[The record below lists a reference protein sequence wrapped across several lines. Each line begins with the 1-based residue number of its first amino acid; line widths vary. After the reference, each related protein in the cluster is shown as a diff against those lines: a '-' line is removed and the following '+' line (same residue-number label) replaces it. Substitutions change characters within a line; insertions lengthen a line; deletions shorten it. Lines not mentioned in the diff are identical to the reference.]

1 MVTFFMDTDSP
12 GRQGW
17 VLTGGKSSR
26 MGVDKALAEVG
37 GIAMALRV
45 ADVLGKVCD
54 SVSIVG
60 DPERYSH
67 LGLAV
72 LPDNHPGQ
80 GPLAGIEA
88 ALASTSSDWNL
99 IVACDMPSL
108 NATFLE
114 TLLQTLEETGR
125 DCALPRHPDGK
136 LEPLCAAYHR
146 RALHSIRTSMESG
159 IRKVTDALRPLAV
172 TYVPAGSIESF
183 ANLNTPD
190 DLRKY
195 LHG

>member
-1 MVTFFMDTDSP
+1 
-12 GRQGW
+12 
-17 VLTGGKSSR
+17 

-37 GIAMALRV
+37 GVPMALRV
-45 ADVLGKVCD
+45 AEVLGKVCD
-54 SVSIVG
+54 SVAIVG

-72 LPDNHPGQ
+72 MPDNHPGQ

-88 ALASTSSDWNL
+88 ALASTSADWNL

-108 NATFLE
+108 DAAYLE
-114 TLLQTLEETGR
+114 NLLQILAQKGS

-136 LEPLCAAYHR
+136 MEPLCAAYHR
-146 RALHSIRTSMESG
+146 RSLPSIRAALESG